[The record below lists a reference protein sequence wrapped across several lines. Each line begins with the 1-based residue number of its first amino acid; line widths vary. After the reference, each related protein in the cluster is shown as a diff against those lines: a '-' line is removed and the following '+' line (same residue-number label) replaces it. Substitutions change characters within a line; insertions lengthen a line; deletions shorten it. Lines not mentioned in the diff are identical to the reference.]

1 MTLLLAYVRERLATG
16 PVLLA
21 VSLVVVAV
29 LAGGGWPGGFAFVTD
44 LALALALVMTFRI
57 WDDLMDRERDRMK
70 HPDRVVVRA
79 SSIAPL
85 RFASWILGTAALIV
99 LARSRTTAS
108 AGLLVGYMAV
118 LAAVYAT
125 RGPRSAASDR
135 ILLLKYGVFTLGLID
150 MPDALTARGLLAAA
164 AAFVVACAYEWWHDA
179 ESPVFS
185 FGGSR

>member
-1 MTLLLAYVRERLATG
+1 MTLLLAYARERLATG

-29 LAGGGWPGGFAFVTD
+29 LAGRGWPGGFAFATD

-85 RFASWILGTAALIV
+85 V
-99 LARSRTTAS
+99 
-108 AGLLVGYMAV
+108 
-118 LAAVYAT
+118 
-125 RGPRSAASDR
+125 
-135 ILLLKYGVFTLGLID
+135 
-150 MPDALTARGLLAAA
+150 
-164 AAFVVACAYEWWHDA
+164 
-179 ESPVFS
+179 
-185 FGGSR
+185 